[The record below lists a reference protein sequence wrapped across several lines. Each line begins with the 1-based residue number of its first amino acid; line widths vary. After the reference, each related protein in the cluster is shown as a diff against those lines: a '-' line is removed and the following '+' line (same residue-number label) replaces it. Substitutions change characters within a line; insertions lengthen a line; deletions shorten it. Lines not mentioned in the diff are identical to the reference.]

1 MRRPAKGQGR
11 TGGNGQKGKGWP
23 GCFSD
28 TVEWRAFL
36 QMERE
41 QSECLVFSS
50 AWLERPGAHML
61 PTMPQGRIHVYWGLL
76 WPQDLSRTPLGGSE
90 GHHGTCFALLLT
102 GRARS
107 GVPGWRMGAAL
118 SVEVGPGSWWGLV
131 MVNMLIC
138 SSGYVNSTTV
148 GTAV

>member
-1 MRRPAKGQGR
+1 MDRRERGGLAVFLTLWSGEPFYRWKGSSLSVWYSVLHGLKDQGL
-11 TGGNGQKGKGWP
+11 T
-23 GCFSD
+23 
-28 TVEWRAFL
+28 L
-36 QMERE
+36 
-41 QSECLVFSS
+41 
-50 AWLERPGAHML
+50 L
-61 PTMPQGRIHVYWGLL
+61 PTTPQGRIHVYWGLL

-102 GRARS
+102 GRACS